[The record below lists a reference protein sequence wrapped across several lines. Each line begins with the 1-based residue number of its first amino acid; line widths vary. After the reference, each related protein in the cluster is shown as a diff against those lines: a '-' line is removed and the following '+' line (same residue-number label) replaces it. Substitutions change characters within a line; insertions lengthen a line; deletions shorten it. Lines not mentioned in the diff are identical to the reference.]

1 MKKTS
6 LKYLTVILLLNIW
19 GLCLFSQEDSQEED
33 VYKFSILKEIPVT
46 PVKNQHRSG
55 TCWSFSG
62 LSFIEAE
69 LLRTGK
75 GEHNLSKMWIV
86 RKTYQEKA
94 SKYVRMH
101 GHLNFS
107 PGGAFHDVFIM
118 IDNYGIVPESVY
130 GGLEYGED
138 MHVHGELDAVLKAF
152 VDAVKSNRNRKL
164 STAWFDAYKSVLDKY
179 FGEMPE
185 SFEYNGKTYTPQE
198 FAKFLEINTSDYV
211 NLTSYTHHP
220 FYKKFIMEIPDN
232 WAWGYAYNLPI
243 GDLMEVID
251 NALENDYTIAW
262 GSDVSEKG
270 FSWSNGIAIVPE
282 KGRPDLD
289 GLERAR
295 WENLSA
301 SERDELLYAF
311 DEVLPEKNITQ
322 EMRQTAF
329 DNYQTTDDHG
339 MLINGIAQDQNGTKY
354 YLVKNSWGTSNKYEG
369 FLFASKNFVKYK
381 TMNIVVHKDAIPQ
394 KTKNKLG
401 IK

>member
-1 MKKTS
+1 MKRTRI
-6 LKYLTVILLLNIW
+6 KYLVAVLLLNIW
-19 GLCLFSQEDSQEED
+19 GLCLFSQEDSQD
-33 VYKFSILKEIPVT
+33 KDIYLFSVLKEIPVT

-86 RKTYQEKA
+86 RKTYEEKA
-94 SKYVRMH
+94 IKYVRMH

-130 GGLEYGED
+130 SGLEYGEE

-179 FGEMPE
+179 FGKVPE
-185 SFEYNGKTYTPQE
+185 SFVYNGKTHTPKD
-198 FAKFLEINTSDYV
+198 FTKFLEINTSDYI

-220 FYKKFIMEIPDN
+220 FYNKFIMEIPDN

-243 GDLMEVID
+243 DELMEVID
-251 NALENDYTIAW
+251 NALENDFTIAW

-282 KGRPDLD
+282 EDRPDLD

-295 WENLSA
+295 WESLSA
-301 SERDELLYAF
+301 SERDKLLYAF
-311 DEVLPEKNITQ
+311 DEILPEKIITQ
-322 EMRQTAF
+322 EMRQIAF

-339 MLINGIAQDQNGTKY
+339 MLINGVAQDQNGTKY
-354 YLVKNSWGTSNKYEG
+354 YLVKNSWGTSNKYDG
-369 FLFASKNFVKYK
+369 FLFASENFVRYK
-381 TMNIVVHKDAIPQ
+381 TMNIVVHKDAIPK
-394 KTKNKLG
+394 KTRNKLG